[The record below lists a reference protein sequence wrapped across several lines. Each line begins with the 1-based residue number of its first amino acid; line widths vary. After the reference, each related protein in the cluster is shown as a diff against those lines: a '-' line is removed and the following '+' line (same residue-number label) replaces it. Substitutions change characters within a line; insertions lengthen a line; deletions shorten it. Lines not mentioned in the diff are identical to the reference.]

1 MCPCGLEIQPYPE
14 LLPKK
19 CCQQGEGGDSAPQLC
34 AVRPHV
40 LHPDVESSVQDRHGP
55 VKAFPEED
63 HKIDPRDGRLQRH
76 LRLAF
81 HYLKGNY
88 EKGGDRV
95 FGKICCDRTRE
106 NDLKLK
112 EGRLR
117 SVIKKLF
124 FFFLQ

>member
-1 MCPCGLEIQPYPE
+1 MQCLVTGLWQSPLSVQAGWYKDGAQPGRKGLGGSGGWQTGHEPAVCPCGLEIQPYPE

-63 HKIDPRDGRLQRH
+63 HKIDPRDGRL
-76 LRLAF
+76 
-81 HYLKGNY
+81 
-88 EKGGDRV
+88 
-95 FGKICCDRTRE
+95 
-106 NDLKLK
+106 
-112 EGRLR
+112 
-117 SVIKKLF
+117 
-124 FFFLQ
+124 